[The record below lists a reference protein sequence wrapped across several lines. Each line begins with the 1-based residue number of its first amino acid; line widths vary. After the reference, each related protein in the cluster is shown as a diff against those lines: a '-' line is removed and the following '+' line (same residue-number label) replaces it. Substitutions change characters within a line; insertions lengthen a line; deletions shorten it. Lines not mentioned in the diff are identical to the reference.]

1 MRITIDI
8 DEKHIARIQK
18 ETGMRK
24 KSPAVRRALE
34 CYVRELDRKRFLQKV
49 MEGRCDYSLTNE
61 QVEAL
66 GIYDTD

>member
-8 DEKHIARIQK
+8 DEKQLAAIQR
-18 ETGMRK
+18 ETGIHK
-24 KSPAVRRALE
+24 KSPAVRCALE
-34 CYVRELDRKRFLQKV
+34 SFTREREKKRFLQKV
-49 MEGRCDYSLTNE
+49 MEGKCDYSLTNE